1 VATTISLQKSKED
14 LTPNVIEQPKSP
26 FPNIRSPPNQNPES
40 LDAPIPNAHTKELE
54 SGYTHAPLGLT
65 FFLKM
70 FMAELDL
77 KADRDGLLG
86 TGLEPTTTS
95 SVVGVVVVRRSRGSH
110 AQESNEVA

>member
-1 VATTISLQKSKED
+1 
-14 LTPNVIEQPKSP
+14 VIEQPKSP

-54 SGYTHAPLGLT
+54 SGYTHAPLGST

-77 KADRDGLLG
+77 KADRDGLLR